1 MYGFSWIVWMVFSS
15 LKFSTCFTIPP
26 INQTSS
32 LCYVTIS
39 PVSDFLIDEKY
50 NFVGN
55 GKQSFR
61 HVPTMY
67 PPRIVLPSSIYRPCI
82 VSVLF
87 PYCFRFWK
95 RERYENDRRTIR
107 DRYGIN
113 TGLIRDRYENGLFR
127 LLTDEIDKKLN
138 FFIIVSFDYI
148 LHSSHP
154 PLPVVYAKKPGS
166 PFALTQPLYKDN
178 LPPSRMQ
185 VD

>member
-1 MYGFSWIVWMVFSS
+1 MKKSWSRRLRIKTNNSGTNTGFSVNLESPSRYCMYGFSWIAWMVFSS

-107 DRYGIN
+107 DRYGID
-113 TGLIRDRYENGLFR
+113 TGSIRD
-127 LLTDEIDKKLN
+127 
-138 FFIIVSFDYI
+138 
-148 LHSSHP
+148 
-154 PLPVVYAKKPGS
+154 
-166 PFALTQPLYKDN
+166 
-178 LPPSRMQ
+178 
-185 VD
+185 